1 MRVYD
6 MSTGRLV
13 ECVSTSADVQ
23 PPDFDASAP
32 ELQLQLQLVVTES
45 LPERDM
51 PPELVLADLNAFID
65 EMS

>member
-32 ELQLQLQLVVTES
+32 ELQLQLVVTES